1 MNEIQK
7 SYLLETA
14 KWQKFLGILMAV
26 CTALLAACGIA
37 FIAFGNFLND
47 PDLEGL
53 GNFGGAVVGVLYL
66 LLALLYVFFTRYLLR
81 SAKYLKAWCASDAEE
96 DLTEG
101 LKNNKSYF
109 KLNGILTIIALIF
122 VALAVVVGVIVGI
135 AGLA

>member
-26 CTALLAACGIA
+26 CTALLAAFGIA

-47 PDLEGL
+47 PDLESL
-53 GNFGGAVVGVLYL
+53 GSFSGAVIGVLYL
-66 LLALLYVFFTRYLLR
+66 LLAVLYVFFTRYLLR

-109 KLNGILTIIALIF
+109 KFSGILAIIGLGLIALMLVC
-122 VALAVVVGVIVGI
+122 VAIAAV
-135 AGLA
+135 AAA

>member
-26 CTALLAACGIA
+26 CTALLAAFGIA

-53 GNFGGAVVGVLYL
+53 GSFSGAVIGVFYL

-109 KLNGILTIIALIF
+109 KFSGILAIIGLGLIAIMLIC
-122 VALAVVVGVIVGI
+122 VVIAAVV
-135 AGLA
+135 AA

>member
-26 CTALLAACGIA
+26 CTALLAAFGIA

-47 PDLEGL
+47 PDLESL
-53 GNFGGAVVGVLYL
+53 GSFSGAVIGVLYL

-109 KLNGILTIIALIF
+109 KFSGILAIIGLGLIALMLVC
-122 VALAVVVGVIVGI
+122 VAIAAV
-135 AGLA
+135 AAA